1 MVVFADRSGAL
12 CDQALCTFPMNFA
25 LAARISFLHRK
36 SASPKLLILV
46 QAQNRDRAATDSAA
60 MAEPRMG
67 EEPGNGSELRRH
79 YLLMKPNDATD
90 ETTAGKLLQTKATT
104 VRKLYDDVVER
115 LLKAYLIEQEC
126 ELLRIEQEV
135 RIRDK
140 PSVWVCLWDARDPD
154 CDEEI
159 PPEFIQD
166 DTNLY
171 FVVTRHIPREY
182 DSTPYS
188 ARIHPG

>member
-1 MVVFADRSGAL
+1 
-12 CDQALCTFPMNFA
+12 
-25 LAARISFLHRK
+25 
-36 SASPKLLILV
+36 
-46 QAQNRDRAATDSAA
+46 
-60 MAEPRMG
+60 MAEPRKG
-67 EEPGNGSELRRH
+67 EQPGNGSELRRH

-104 VRKLYDDVVER
+104 IRKLYDDVVKR
-115 LLKAYLIEQEC
+115 LLKGCIIEQEC

-171 FVVTRHIPREY
+171 FVV
-182 DSTPYS
+182 
-188 ARIHPG
+188 GKKNW

>member
-1 MVVFADRSGAL
+1 M
-12 CDQALCTFPMNFA
+12 
-25 LAARISFLHRK
+25 
-36 SASPKLLILV
+36 
-46 QAQNRDRAATDSAA
+46 
-60 MAEPRMG
+60 
-67 EEPGNGSELRRH
+67 EEPENGSELRRH
-79 YLLMKPNDATD
+79 YLLSHPLLMKPNDATGEPD
-90 ETTAGKLLQTKATT
+90 GWTPMAGTLLQTKATT

-171 FVVTRHIPREY
+171 FVV
-182 DSTPYS
+182 
-188 ARIHPG
+188 GKKN

>member
-1 MVVFADRSGAL
+1 
-12 CDQALCTFPMNFA
+12 
-25 LAARISFLHRK
+25 
-36 SASPKLLILV
+36 
-46 QAQNRDRAATDSAA
+46 
-60 MAEPRMG
+60 MAEAHIVDDW
-67 EEPGNGSELRRH
+67 ENGSKLRRH
-79 YLLMKPNDATD
+79 YLLMKPNDATGEPD
-90 ETTAGKLLQTKATT
+90 GWTPTAGTLLQTKATT

-140 PSVWVCLWDARDPD
+140 TSVWVCLWDATDPD

-171 FVVTRHIPREY
+171 FVVRRT
-182 DSTPYS
+182 SW
-188 ARIHPG
+188 

>member
-1 MVVFADRSGAL
+1 
-12 CDQALCTFPMNFA
+12 
-25 LAARISFLHRK
+25 
-36 SASPKLLILV
+36 
-46 QAQNRDRAATDSAA
+46 
-60 MAEPRMG
+60 MAEQRM
-67 EEPGNGSELRRH
+67 EEPENGSELRRH
-79 YLLMKPNDATD
+79 YLLSHPLLMKPNDATGEPD
-90 ETTAGKLLQTKATT
+90 GWTPMAGTLLQTKATT

-135 RIRDK
+135 SIRDR

-159 PPEFIQD
+159 PPGFIQD

>member
-1 MVVFADRSGAL
+1 M
-12 CDQALCTFPMNFA
+12 
-25 LAARISFLHRK
+25 
-36 SASPKLLILV
+36 LV

-60 MAEPRMG
+60 MAEAHIVDDRK
-67 EEPGNGSELRRH
+67 NGSELRRH
-79 YLLMKPNDATD
+79 FLLKKPNDDTE
-90 ETTAGKLLQTKATT
+90 ETMAGKLFRTDATT

-140 PSVWVCLWDARDPD
+140 PAVWVCLWDARDPD
-154 CDEEI
+154 CDEDI
-159 PPEFIQD
+159 PPAFIQD

-171 FVVTRHIPREY
+171 FVV
-182 DSTPYS
+182 
-188 ARIHPG
+188 GKKNW

>member
-1 MVVFADRSGAL
+1 M
-12 CDQALCTFPMNFA
+12 
-25 LAARISFLHRK
+25 
-36 SASPKLLILV
+36 V
-46 QAQNRDRAATDSAA
+46 QAQNRDRAVTDSAA
-60 MAEPRMG
+60 MAEAHIVDDW
-67 EEPGNGSELRRH
+67 ENGYKLRRH
-79 YLLMKPNDATD
+79 FLLMKPNDDTD

-140 PSVWVCLWDARDPD
+140 TSVWVCLWDATDPD

-171 FVVTRHIPREY
+171 FVV
-182 DSTPYS
+182 
-188 ARIHPG
+188 GKKNW

>member
-1 MVVFADRSGAL
+1 
-12 CDQALCTFPMNFA
+12 
-25 LAARISFLHRK
+25 
-36 SASPKLLILV
+36 
-46 QAQNRDRAATDSAA
+46 
-60 MAEPRMG
+60 MG

-104 VRKLYDDVVER
+104 IRKLYDDVVKR
-115 LLKAYLIEQEC
+115 LRDTLIIKQEC

-171 FVVTRHIPREY
+171 FVVQKRHGERLHDNTRY
-182 DSTPYS
+182 DNTS
-188 ARIHPG
+188 

>member
-1 MVVFADRSGAL
+1 
-12 CDQALCTFPMNFA
+12 
-25 LAARISFLHRK
+25 
-36 SASPKLLILV
+36 
-46 QAQNRDRAATDSAA
+46 
-60 MAEPRMG
+60 MAEAHIVDDW
-67 EEPGNGSELRRH
+67 ENGSKLRRH
-79 YLLMKPNDATD
+79 FLLMKPNDATGSLAD
-90 ETTAGKLLQTKATT
+90 GWEPTAGTLLQTKATT

-140 PSVWVCLWDARDPD
+140 PAVWVCLWDARDPD

-171 FVVTRHIPREY
+171 FVLTRHIPREY

-188 ARIHPG
+188 ARVHPG

>member
-1 MVVFADRSGAL
+1 
-12 CDQALCTFPMNFA
+12 MNFA
-25 LAARISFLHRK
+25 LASRISFLHRK

-67 EEPGNGSELRRH
+67 EDPGNGSELRRH
-79 YLLMKPNDATD
+79 YLLMKPNDDTE
-90 ETTAGKLLQTKATT
+90 ETMAGKLFRTDATT
-104 VRKLYDDVVER
+104 VRKLYDDVVKR
-115 LLKAYLIEQEC
+115 LNAYLIEQDC
-126 ELLRIEQEV
+126 KLLRIEHEV
-135 RIRDK
+135 RIHGK
-140 PSVWVCLWDARDPD
+140 PSVWVCLWDARDPN
-154 CDEEI
+154 CDKEI
-159 PPEFIQD
+159 PPEFIRD

>member
-1 MVVFADRSGAL
+1 MKPH
-12 CDQALCTFPMNFA
+12 DQ
-25 LAARISFLHRK
+25 
-36 SASPKLLILV
+36 
-46 QAQNRDRAATDSAA
+46 
-60 MAEPRMG
+60 
-67 EEPGNGSELRRH
+67 
-79 YLLMKPNDATD
+79 PNDAAGEPDGWTP
-90 ETTAGKLLQTKATT
+90 TAGTLLQTKATT

-140 PSVWVCLWDARDPD
+140 PSVWVCLWDARDLD

-171 FVVTRHIPREY
+171 FVVGRT
-182 DSTPYS
+182 SW
-188 ARIHPG
+188 

>member
-1 MVVFADRSGAL
+1 MYWFDTSSYSWFHVSNEL
-12 CDQALCTFPMNFA
+12 
-25 LAARISFLHRK
+25 RISFSYLL
-36 SASPKLLILV
+36 SAPKIPKVLILV

-67 EEPGNGSELRRH
+67 EKPGNGSELRRH

-140 PSVWVCLWDARDPD
+140 TSVWVCLWDARDPD

-171 FVVTRHIPREY
+171 FVVRRT
-182 DSTPYS
+182 SW
-188 ARIHPG
+188 

>member
-1 MVVFADRSGAL
+1 
-12 CDQALCTFPMNFA
+12 
-25 LAARISFLHRK
+25 
-36 SASPKLLILV
+36 
-46 QAQNRDRAATDSAA
+46 
-60 MAEPRMG
+60 MAEQRM
-67 EEPGNGSELRRH
+67 EEPENVSELRRH
-79 YLLMKPNDATD
+79 YLLMKPNDATGSLAD
-90 ETTAGKLLQTKATT
+90 GWEPTAGTLLQTKATT

-140 PSVWVCLWDARDPD
+140 PSVWVCLWDASKPLPPDPD
-154 CDEEI
+154 CEVEI

-171 FVVTRHIPREY
+171 FVLTRHIPREY

-188 ARIHPG
+188 ARVHPG

>member
-1 MVVFADRSGAL
+1 M
-12 CDQALCTFPMNFA
+12 
-25 LAARISFLHRK
+25 
-36 SASPKLLILV
+36 
-46 QAQNRDRAATDSAA
+46 
-60 MAEPRMG
+60 
-67 EEPGNGSELRRH
+67 EEPENVSELRRH
-79 YLLMKPNDATD
+79 YLLSHPLLMKPDDATG
-90 ETTAGKLLQTKATT
+90 ETDGWTPTAGTLLQTKATT
-104 VRKLYDDVVER
+104 VRKLHDDVVER

-171 FVVTRHIPREY
+171 FVVRRT
-182 DSTPYS
+182 SW
-188 ARIHPG
+188 

>member
-1 MVVFADRSGAL
+1 MIQVATLGF
-12 CDQALCTFPMNFA
+12 TFPMNFA
-25 LAARISFLHRK
+25 LASRISFLHRK

-79 YLLMKPNDATD
+79 YLLMKPNDDTD

-154 CDEEI
+154 CDKEI
-159 PPEFIQD
+159 PPEFIRD

-171 FVVTRHIPREY
+171 FVVGRT
-182 DSTPYS
+182 SW
-188 ARIHPG
+188 

>member
-1 MVVFADRSGAL
+1 M
-12 CDQALCTFPMNFA
+12 
-25 LAARISFLHRK
+25 
-36 SASPKLLILV
+36 
-46 QAQNRDRAATDSAA
+46 
-60 MAEPRMG
+60 
-67 EEPGNGSELRRH
+67 EESENGSELRRH
-79 YLLMKPNDATD
+79 YLLSHPLLMKPNDATGEPD
-90 ETTAGKLLQTKATT
+90 GWTPTAGKLLQTKATT
-104 VRKLYDDVVER
+104 VRKLYDDVVQR
-115 LLKAYLIEQEC
+115 LLTAYLIEKEC
-126 ELLRIEQEV
+126 ELLNIWHERP
-135 RIRDK
+135 K
-140 PSVWVCLWDARDPD
+140 THTNPSVWVCLWDARDPD

>member
-1 MVVFADRSGAL
+1 M
-12 CDQALCTFPMNFA
+12 
-25 LAARISFLHRK
+25 
-36 SASPKLLILV
+36 
-46 QAQNRDRAATDSAA
+46 
-60 MAEPRMG
+60 
-67 EEPGNGSELRRH
+67 EEPENGSELRRH
-79 YLLMKPNDATD
+79 YLLSHPLLMKPNDATGEPD
-90 ETTAGKLLQTKATT
+90 GWTPMAGTLLQTKATT
-104 VRKLYDDVVER
+104 VRKLYDDVVNR
-115 LLKAYLIEQEC
+115 LNEYLIEQDC
-126 ELLRIEQEV
+126 NLLSIEHEM
-135 RIRDK
+135 RRHGK